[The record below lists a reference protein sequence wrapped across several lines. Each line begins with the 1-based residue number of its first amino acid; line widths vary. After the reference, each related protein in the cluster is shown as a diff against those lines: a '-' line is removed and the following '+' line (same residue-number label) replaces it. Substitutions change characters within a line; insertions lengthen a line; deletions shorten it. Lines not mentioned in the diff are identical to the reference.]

1 MKTEKK
7 KLTPEEIAKIIDPD
21 NTFLD
26 ECEKVIKHRF
36 GNEAL
41 KWVLEE

>member
-1 MKTEKK
+1 MKAEKK

-26 ECEKVIKHRF
+26 ECEEVIKHRF
-36 GNEAL
+36 G
-41 KWVLEE
+41 EEVVEGGA